1 MANKKPFFLTGANAK
16 IKLNG
21 KTVAFAT
28 DISYSIQVQHVS
40 PRVLGRFEVEDHQ
53 PVTYDVSGSFS
64 IIRYTKGAAGVLGN
78 SSPVNA
84 SGAGN
89 GIGSFGAAGIGG
101 AIGNAIGLP
110 NSSGQIDGRADEAFV
125 PARMMQSRTFDIEI
139 FQKIPGASQDVTL
152 GSIAENFFNNPLG
165 TIVAAAKNPN
175 NPLLVQNGVCQI
187 ALLENCRLTS
197 SQFTLSNKNVARQ
210 TFNFVCKYAHEDG
223 FVARKSGVG
232 QELS

>member
-21 KTVAFAT
+21 KTIAFAT
-28 DISYSIQVQHVS
+28 DISYNIQVRHVS

-64 IIRYTKGAAGVLGN
+64 IIRYIKGVAETLGS
-78 SSPVNA
+78 SSPIGT
-84 SGAGN
+84 SGSGN
-89 GIGSFGAAGIGG
+89 GIGAFGAQGIGG

-110 NSSGQIDGRADEAFV
+110 NTSGQADGRANEAFV
-125 PARMMQSRTFDIEI
+125 PSRMMQSRTFDIEI
-139 FQKIPGASQDVTL
+139 FQKVPGAKSSGEDVL
-152 GSIAENFFNNPLG
+152 GNFFSNPLG
-165 TIVAAAKNPN
+165 SLVAAVNGN
-175 NPLLVQNGVCQI
+175 FEPLVGSNGDCQI

-210 TFNFVCKYAHEDG
+210 SFSFVCKYAHEDT
-223 FVARKSGVG
+223 FIARKSGVG
-232 QELS
+232 QELN